1 MSRTKMSKTDNTIP
15 LTDHRLAAGATLHGG
30 RLVNV
35 TQDSA
40 SGRLT
45 FYFEGLPPNFI
56 QDAFNGD
63 LTVNLKDFIS
73 ALDHVMGLI
82 HQFRA
87 RRGR

>member
-1 MSRTKMSKTDNTIP
+1 MNKPNKKTNETTP
-15 LTDHRLAAGATLHGG
+15 LTDHRLAAGATLHNG

-35 TQDSA
+35 TQDPA

-45 FYFEGLPPNFI
+45 FHFQGLSPNFS
-56 QDAFNGD
+56 QDVLNGD

-73 ALDHVMGLI
+73 ALDHIMSLI
-82 HQFRA
+82 HQFKA